1 MKKGLLHFTGGVVAG
16 SNLSKKA
23 RKNLLWTGDLTNES
37 SNQTGFSEHVRKVY
51 NIKKSVEN
59 KDSLSS
65 PGSGFLG
72 HGKQTRS
79 SSNNIKQEPRYQQR
93 TSTRNIIIDALVL
106 YYCTHNTNNES
117 YTSPV
122 MYRSWLLLL

>member
-16 SNLSKKA
+16 SNLSKEV
-23 RKNLLWTGDLTNES
+23 RNFLLKTGLTNES

-51 NIKKSVEN
+51 DIKKSVEN

-65 PGSGFLG
+65 PGSGFPG

-93 TSTRNIIIDALVL
+93 TSTRNIITDTLVL

-122 MYRSWLLLL
+122 MYRS

>member
-16 SNLSKKA
+16 SNLSKEV
-23 RKNLLWTGDLTNES
+23 RNFLLKTGLTNES

-51 NIKKSVEN
+51 DIEKSVEN

-122 MYRSWLLLL
+122 MYRS

>member
-1 MKKGLLHFTGGVVAG
+1 MKNGLLHFIGEVVAG
-16 SNLSKKA
+16 SNLSQEV
-23 RKNLLWTGDLTNES
+23 RKNLPRTGAFTNKS

-51 NIKKSVEN
+51 DIKKSVRN

-65 PGSGFLG
+65 PGPGFLG

-79 SSNNIKQEPRYQQR
+79 SSNNVKQEPRYQQR
-93 TSTRNIIIDALVL
+93 TSTRNIIYALGL
-106 YYCTHNTNNES
+106 YSCTHNTNNES

-122 MYRSWLLLL
+122 MCRS

>member
-1 MKKGLLHFTGGVVAG
+1 MKNGLLNFTGCVVAR
-16 SNLSKKA
+16 SNLSKQV
-23 RKNLLWTGDLTNES
+23 RNFLFRTGAFTNES

-51 NIKKSVEN
+51 DIKKSVEN
-59 KDSLSS
+59 KDSLST

-122 MYRSWLLLL
+122 MYRS

>member
-16 SNLSKKA
+16 SNLSKEV
-23 RKNLLWTGDLTNES
+23 RNFLLKTGLTNES
-37 SNQTGFSEHVRKVY
+37 SNQTGFSEHIRTVY
-51 NIKKSVEN
+51 VIKKSVEN

-106 YYCTHNTNNES
+106 YYCTQTLTMNRTL
-117 YTSPV
+117 V
-122 MYRSWLLLL
+122 L

>member
-1 MKKGLLHFTGGVVAG
+1 MKRDYYILQEGLLPEATSPKKFEIFILKTG
-16 SNLSKKA
+16 
-23 RKNLLWTGDLTNES
+23 LTNES
-37 SNQTGFSEHVRKVY
+37 SNQTGFSEHIRTVY
-51 NIKKSVEN
+51 VIKKSVEN

-122 MYRSWLLLL
+122 MYRS

>member
-1 MKKGLLHFTGGVVAG
+1 MLHFTGGVVAR
-16 SNLSKKA
+16 SNLSKQVRNFLFK
-23 RKNLLWTGDLTNES
+23 TGALTNES

-51 NIKKSVEN
+51 DIEKSVEN

-106 YYCTHNTNNES
+106 YYCTHNTNSES
-117 YTSPV
+117 YTCPV
-122 MYRSWLLLL
+122 MYRS

>member
-16 SNLSKKA
+16 SNLSKEV
-23 RKNLLWTGDLTNES
+23 RNFLLKTGFTNES
-37 SNQTGFSEHVRKVY
+37 SNQTGFSEHIRKVY
-51 NIKKSVEN
+51 DIKKSVEN

-93 TSTRNIIIDALVL
+93 TSTRNIIIDALVV
-106 YYCTHNTNNES
+106 YYCTHKTNNES

-122 MYRSWLLLL
+122 MYRS

>member
-1 MKKGLLHFTGGVVAG
+1 MPEATSPKKFEIFILKTGF
-16 SNLSKKA
+16 
-23 RKNLLWTGDLTNES
+23 TNES
-37 SNQTGFSEHVRKVY
+37 SNQTGFSEHIRKVY
-51 NIKKSVEN
+51 DIKKSVEN

-106 YYCTHNTNNES
+106 YYCTQTLTMNRTL
-117 YTSPV
+117 V
-122 MYRSWLLLL
+122 L

>member
-1 MKKGLLHFTGGVVAG
+1 MNYEKGIAIYFTGGVVIR
-16 SNLSKKA
+16 SNLSKEV
-23 RKNLLWTGDLTNES
+23 RKNLLRTGAFTNES
-37 SNQTGFSEHVRKVY
+37 GNQKGFYEHVRKVHD
-51 NIKKSVEN
+51 IKKSVEN

-79 SSNNIKQEPRYQQR
+79 SCNNIKQEPRYQQR

-117 YTSPV
+117 YTCPV
-122 MYRSWLLLL
+122 MYRS